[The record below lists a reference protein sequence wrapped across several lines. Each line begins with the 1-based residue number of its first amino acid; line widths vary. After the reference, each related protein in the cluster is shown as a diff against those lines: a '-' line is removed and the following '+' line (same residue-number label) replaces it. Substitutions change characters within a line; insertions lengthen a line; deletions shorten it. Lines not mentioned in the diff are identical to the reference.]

1 MNEEKKN
8 GSIMGGQWPKDRRRK
23 EKGAQWK
30 RGLIGPIL
38 DWLKQCLM
46 HGDEMA
52 KPP

>member
-1 MNEEKKN
+1 LNEKNKN
-8 GSIMGGQWPKDRRRK
+8 GSRMGGQWCKVRRRK

-38 DWLKQCLM
+38 DRLKQCLM
-46 HGDEMA
+46 HGDDMA